1 MSEKMKKT
9 IGVIG
14 LWHLGCVLCASWSKL
29 GNKVLGFDYESSRI
43 DDLNRGKPPIYEPGL
58 EEVIQEGMQKGN
70 LVFSDDVKSLETCDF
85 VFLSYDTPVGDDD
98 GSDTAILERAVNDAK
113 RVMKDH
119 AVLIVS
125 SQSPVGLCGTLRSKM
140 RAENPTL
147 ELAYS
152 PENLRLGEAIACYL
166 NPGRI
171 ILGTDSESAKEKCA
185 DLFSQVKADLLTMNL
200 ESAEMVKHGINS
212 FLAMS
217 IVFANHLADI
227 CEMSGARIDD
237 VVRGMKSDPRIGQ
250 KAYLAPGIGFSGGTL
265 GRDLKVLEERN
276 LGGDGD
282 ARLFGLVHSLNQE
295 RKGTIV
301 RRIEKIL
308 GGVDGRNI
316 GLLGLTYKPGT
327 STLRRSVPLEIAKSL
342 MGSGANVKLFDPK
355 ADYSELASTD
365 EFTIAE
371 NIEAV
376 SLSADVLILL
386 TEWEDFR
393 MFDWRGIPEK
403 MVGRVFLDTKN
414 FLNEEGMMGV
424 GFEYHSMGRGP
435 QITQIGAD

>member
-1 MSEKMKKT
+1 MVNEMKKT

-29 GNKVLGFDYESSRI
+29 GNRVVGFDYDSPRV
-43 DDLNRGKPPIYEPGL
+43 DDLNLGKPPIYEPEL
-58 EEVIQEGMQKGN
+58 DEVIQDGLRKGN
-70 LVFSDDVKSLETCDF
+70 LTFSNEVKSLEACDF

-98 GSDTAILERAVNDAK
+98 DSDTAILERAVDDAK
-113 RVMKDH
+113 RVMKDNS
-119 AVLIVS
+119 VLIVS
-125 SQSPVGLCGTLRSKM
+125 SQSPVGFCGVLRGRM

-171 ILGTDSESAKEKCA
+171 ILGTDSENAKGKCA
-185 DLFSQVKADLLTMNL
+185 DLFSQVKADVLTMNL

-276 LGGDGD
+276 HSGDGD
-282 ARLFGLVHSLNQE
+282 AKLFGLIHLLNKE
-295 RKGTIV
+295 RKETIV
-301 RRIEKIL
+301 RRIEKIF
-308 GGVDGRNI
+308 GGIEGRKI

-327 STLRRSVPLEIAKSL
+327 STLRRSLPLEIAKSL
-342 MGSGANVKLFDPK
+342 MGKGANVKLFDPK
-355 ADYSELASTD
+355 ADFSELASTD
-365 EFTIAE
+365 EFKIVK
-371 NIEAV
+371 NIEEVAQ
-376 SLSADVLILL
+376 SADALVLL
-386 TEWEDFR
+386 TEWQEFR
-393 MFDWRGIPEK
+393 IYDWENIPK
-403 MVGRVFLDTKN
+403 NMSGRVFFDTKN
-414 FLNEEGMMGV
+414 FLDEKKMIEL
-424 GFEYHSMGRGP
+424 GFEFYSMGRGP
-435 QITQIGAD
+435 HPS